1 VVLPILPP
9 GRLPPL
15 MGLMMLTYF
24 LLVGVIDVEHRLILG
39 PISQIGIALGLLIGI
54 YLHNILYTLIGGLA
68 GAGIMWL
75 LYLAGRLFSQF
86 LSKRQGVPIDDEA
99 LGFGDV
105 YVAAIIGLILGWPG
119 ITAGLLGAIL
129 LGGVI
134 SGLYLLV
141 MLIAK
146 RYHSNT
152 ALPYAPFLLLAVVL
166 LLYYPK

>member
-1 VVLPILPP
+1 MLPP
-9 GRLPPL
+9 GRLPPEI
-15 MGLMMLTYF
+15 GFVMLAYF
-24 LLVGVIDVEHRLILG
+24 ILVAVIDIEHRLILG
-39 PISQIGIALGLLIGI
+39 PISQFGVVLGLLIGI
-54 YLHNILYTLIGGLA
+54 YLHNVLYTLIGGLA

-75 LYLAGRLFSQF
+75 LYLAGRLFSRY
-86 LSKRQGVPIDDEA
+86 LSKRREEPIDEEA

-105 YVAAIIGLILGWPG
+105 YIAAIIGLILGWPG

-129 LGGVI
+129 LGGLI

-141 MLIAK
+141 MVIAK